1 MNVRDLLDQ
10 TRNTFVADSSIS
22 PSRAVT
28 YTRFSDDVVVTR
40 NAFVGNGFF
49 SKEEQETL
57 GRYQS
62 FGGLSLTTPP
72 APKDTVSYDGI
83 SWRVLRYTKLG
94 TLYTVYCEN
103 KRHNGK
109 PE

>member
-1 MNVRDLLDQ
+1 MNARDLLDQ
-10 TRNTFVADSSIS
+10 TRSAFVADSNIS
-22 PSRAVT
+22 PSRGVT
-28 YTRFSDDVVVTR
+28 YTRFSDDVVVSR

-62 FGGLSLTTPP
+62 FGGLALDVPP
-72 APKDTVSYDGI
+72 SPKDTVSYDGEL
-83 SWRVLRYTKLG
+83 WRVVRSTKLG

-109 PE
+109 PQ